1 MFVFARHSAWKFT
14 ILELHLNPGRG
25 LNSRPMKSTL
35 LAVSVHRS
43 DHLVMLL
50 AKEDNSRFISILF
63 FTWAVLTCSTTLPR
77 GNAVSPTTSC
87 YNFNREI
94 ARKIGIHLASS
105 VQLRFHLLRLH
116 YWACSIKCLSF
127 LQVMFFDHYSFP
139 RVRNL

>member
-43 DHLVMLL
+43 DHSVMLL
-50 AKEDNSRFISILF
+50 VKEDNSRFISILF
-63 FTWAVLTCSTTLPR
+63 FIWAILTCSTTLPR

-87 YNFNREI
+87 CNFDHEI
-94 ARKIGIHLASS
+94 ARKIGDPPYLFCTTSIPFATYTF
-105 VQLRFHLLRLH
+105 LRMFNQM
-116 YWACSIKCLSF
+116 SIISTGYVF
-127 LQVMFFDHYSFP
+127 
-139 RVRNL
+139 